1 MAQKKKKSVAK
12 PHAVVNRRAKFDY
25 ELGDELVVGLSLSGA
40 EVRAARDNHVQLKG
54 AYVQIK
60 GSELWL
66 QGASFSVKINER
78 GVPGTRTVDDS
89 PRKLL
94 AKRRE
99 IDALLAHK
107 ASGQTIVPLK
117 LLTAGRY
124 IKLVIATGKGKKH
137 YDKRE
142 TLKRRD
148 QQRESERAIKQQ
160 Y

>member
-1 MAQKKKKSVAK
+1 
-12 PHAVVNRRAKFDY
+12 
-25 ELGDELVVGLSLSGA
+25 
-40 EVRAARDNHVQLKG
+40 
-54 AYVQIK
+54 
-60 GSELWL
+60 
-66 QGASFSVKINER
+66 
-78 GVPGTRTVDDS
+78 VPGTRTVDDS

>member
-1 MAQKKKKSVAK
+1 MAQKKKKPVAK

-107 ASGQTIVPLK
+107 ASGQTIVPDRK
-117 LLTAGRY
+117 S
-124 IKLVIATGKGKKH
+124 VV
-137 YDKRE
+137 
-142 TLKRRD
+142 
-148 QQRESERAIKQQ
+148 
-160 Y
+160 